1 MRMTGRQLADRRQ
14 RRAGRI
20 LVTGGTGF
28 LGGHI
33 LVKLLTR
40 GYDVVAL
47 VRPGKRLSPRERIG
61 RLLDWFSLDDTTRSR
76 SVVVEGSIDQP
87 NLGLNSKEYAHLL
100 DGVSEIVHC
109 ASDTSF
115 SERKKANL
123 ERVNIQG
130 MENVLDFAVNGGCF
144 FFHYMSTAYV
154 AGRKS
159 GICKEELVE
168 DNLFTNVYE
177 ETKCRAERMAAEICG
192 RAGIRLS
199 IYRPSIVYGDSTTG
213 RSTKFNAVYYPVKT
227 LLFLKNLYET
237 DIREGGGNRAREMGV
252 ELTGDG
258 GLHLPIRVEV
268 AENGGLNLIPIN
280 YFVEAFTAL
289 MEEYPDGGI
298 FHIVNHRPKRIEDL
312 IEYTKM
318 LFKIDGLAPCFK
330 AALDGKPRNALEILF
345 DNYLE
350 VYAPYMMDT
359 RIFDDRKTRSILSK
373 RGLVCPVFDFDV
385 FSRCMNYAIKCGWGS
400 KMFEEKLSKE

>member
-1 MRMTGRQLADRRQ
+1 LRMTGRQLADRRQ

-40 GYDVVAL
+40 GYDVIAL
-47 VRPGKRLSPRERIG
+47 ARPGKRLSPRERIG
-61 RLLDWFSLDDTTRSR
+61 QLLDWFSLDDTTRSR
-76 SVVVEGSIDQP
+76 IEVVEGSIDES
-87 NLGLNSKEYAHLL
+87 NLGLNSKECAPLL

-115 SERKKANL
+115 SERKKADV
-123 ERVNIQG
+123 ERVNVKG
-130 MENVLDFAVNGGCF
+130 MENVLDFAVNGGCSF
-144 FFHYMSTAYV
+144 LHYMSTAYV

-159 GICKEELVE
+159 GICREELVE
-168 DNLFTNVYE
+168 NGFFTNVYE
-177 ETKCRAERMAAEICG
+177 ETKCRAEWMAAERCG
-192 RAGIRLS
+192 SAGIKLS
-199 IYRPSIVYGDSTTG
+199 IYRPSIVYGNSTTG

-258 GLHLPIRVEV
+258 VLRLPIRVEV
-268 AENGGLNLIPIN
+268 TENGGLNLIPIN
-280 YFVEAFTAL
+280 YFAEAFTAL
-289 MEEYPDGGI
+289 MEECLDGGI
-298 FHIVNHRPKRIEDL
+298 FHIVNHRPKRVEDL
-312 IEYTKM
+312 IDYTKM
-318 LFKIDGLAPCFK
+318 LFKIDGLVPCIK
-330 AALDGKPRNALEILF
+330 AALDGKPKNALEILF

-359 RIFDDRKTRSILSK
+359 RIFDDQKTRSILSK
-373 RGLVCPVFDFDV
+373 RGLACPDFDFAV
-385 FSRCMNYAIKCGWGS
+385 FSRCMNYAVECGWGS
-400 KMFEEKLSKE
+400 KLFEDKPSKE